1 MLVELP
7 PPARLFL
14 QTADGRR
21 ARRIVYAFHH
31 WLDQRQLT
39 VGELT
44 ADQLEQFFARL
55 RDPAVPKRTS
65 SGHRQLARAYML
77 WLHDRAL
84 IGFDPEYLLR
94 PYSLPPL
101 AREFM
106 ASLAPTHRP
115 GTCEG
120 YTAAMRRFYRWL
132 DAHKLDPH
140 RLTRRDLVPWFQ
152 ELHAEGLDPSTRR
165 GILLKVRA
173 YLRWLSEHRRLR
185 SAPDDLVR
193 LSDFPKLPQYL
204 PRPLTAEADR
214 ELKRRLRSSNEPRAW
229 ALLLMRHTG
238 LRIGELRDLEYHCL
252 RFDGGRPLLKV
263 PLGKL
268 NSERLVPL
276 DDDSVELIR
285 RLQSITPRSRPLLVP
300 GARLGH
306 PASRGWLE
314 RYLKEHNRDLP
325 DPARIT
331 SHRLRHT
338 YATEMLSAGMSLL
351 GVMRLLGHRDYRMT
365 LRYTAITPE
374 TVGDEYAKALVQLAT
389 KYRLPPPPIPNHAP
403 ATDPDELLDHLA
415 RWLRNPGPSSRPA
428 SRALLKRIDRLR
440 REVRN
445 LRASKA

>member
-1 MLVELP
+1 MPVELP
-7 PPARLFL
+7 PPARQFL
-14 QTADGRR
+14 RTSDGRR

-31 WLDQRQLT
+31 WLAQRQLT
-39 VGELT
+39 VDKLT
-44 ADQLEQFFARL
+44 ADHFEQLFADL
-55 RDPAVPKRTS
+55 RNPAVPKRTS
-65 SGHRQLARAYML
+65 RKHRQAARAYL
-77 WLHDRAL
+77 QWLHDRAL
-84 IGFDPEYLLR
+84 IGFDPEPLLR
-94 PYSLPPL
+94 PYPLPPL

-106 ASLAPTHRP
+106 ASLAPTLRS
-115 GTCEG
+115 GTCEN
-120 YTAAMRRFYRWL
+120 YTTSVRRFYRWL
-132 DAHKLDPH
+132 DARQLDPR
-140 RLTRRDLVPWFQ
+140 RLTRRNLVPWFQ
-152 ELHAEGLDPSTRR
+152 QLHAEGLDPATRR
-165 GILLKVRA
+165 SILLKVRT
-173 YLRWLSEHRRLR
+173 YLRWLNEHQRLR
-185 SAPDDLVR
+185 SVPDDLVR
-193 LSDFPKLPQYL
+193 STDFPKLPQYL

-214 ELKRRLRSSNEPRAW
+214 ELKRRLRSSKEPRAW

-238 LRIGELRDLEYHCL
+238 LRIGELRRLEYHCL

-285 RLQSITPRSRPLLVP
+285 RLQSIAPRSRPLLVP
-300 GARLGH
+300 GARLGR

-314 RYLKEHNRDLP
+314 RYLKDHHRDLP

-338 YATEMLSAGMSLL
+338 YATEMLSAGMSLP
-351 GVMRLLGHRDYRMT
+351 GIMRLLGHRDYRMT

-374 TVGDEYAKALVQLAT
+374 LVADEYAKALVQLAT
-389 KYRLPPPPIPNHAP
+389 KYRLPPPPIPNRAP

-415 RWLRNPGPSSRPA
+415 RWLRNHVPSSRPP